1 MRAYVLILSAVMAL
15 SACNT
20 GQVVDFDR
28 MRPEAVRPG
37 LTAAQIETIPRVPN
51 GLRKR
56 WRLSG
61 SQAFEALEPVMDVR
75 LSRKDG
81 EVAWTGNLKFRLP
94 GSNLRE
100 IARQLEQATGRK
112 APIEGDRALVPVA
125 MASDDKGRITRFG
138 FFGNLVTYVPHDC
151 QNVVGDCRS
160 LWRDQ
165 EGRTR
170 HVLVQTREEGGRWYA
185 VVRLDPA
192 HNLGSAR
199 AIEQRVYSVDRYGLY
214 RDASIIDL
222 ESGEPPYFLRG
233 L

>member
-1 MRAYVLILSAVMAL
+1 MRIAAFFLTALMVL

-20 GQVVDFDR
+20 GQTVSFER
-28 MRPEAVRPG
+28 MNPDAVRPG
-37 LTAAQIETIPRVPN
+37 LTSSQIATIPRVPN

-61 SQAFEALEPVMDVR
+61 SEAFEALQPVMDVR
-75 LSRKDG
+75 LSRRDG

-100 IARQLEQATGRK
+100 IARQLEAATGRK

-125 MASDDKGRITRFG
+125 MASDEKGRITRFG
-138 FFGNLVTYVPHDC
+138 FFGNVVTYAPHDC
-151 QNVVGDCRS
+151 QNVVGQCKS

-170 HVLVQTREEGGRWYA
+170 RVVVETRETGGRWFA
-185 VVRLDPA
+185 TVRLDPA